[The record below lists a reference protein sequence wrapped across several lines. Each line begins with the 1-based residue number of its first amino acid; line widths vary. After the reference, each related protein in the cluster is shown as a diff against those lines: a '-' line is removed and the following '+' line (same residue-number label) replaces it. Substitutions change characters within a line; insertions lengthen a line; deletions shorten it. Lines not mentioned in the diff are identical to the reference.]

1 MKKVYLLLLII
12 SVMLTSVRAEV
23 VYPKPSDPP
32 RLVND
37 FTNTLS
43 GQQVDALESKLVAF
57 ADSTSTQV
65 SVVMIA
71 TTSYI
76 PISDYATELGNQW
89 KIGTKGNENGVLLCI
104 AINDKQLFIATGYGV
119 EGALPDAL
127 CGKIISNDIRPFFK
141 EGKYFEGIDN
151 GVSKIIDAVKGEP
164 YKATG
169 DKKGYRKVKSGPIF
183 FVLFFFALIIIFKV
197 VSVRR
202 YAMNNGISF
211 WVAWQLLNA
220 ATRTHSGRWTDFT
233 RGSGGF
239 GYGGGYDHSDRGN
252 GGGFGGFGGG
262 SFGGGGAGGGW

>member
-1 MKKVYLLLLII
+1 MKKLGLILVLFI
-12 SVMLTSVRAEV
+12 TMFSSSWAQVE
-23 VYPKPSDPP
+23 YPKPSDPP

-37 FTNTLS
+37 FTNTLDAS
-43 GQQVDALESKLVAF
+43 QVKQLEKKLVEF
-57 ADSTSTQV
+57 ADSTSTQI
-65 SVVMIA
+65 SVVVIT
-71 TTSYI
+71 TTSDM
-76 PISDYATELGNQW
+76 PISDYTIELGNQW

-104 AINDKQLFIATGYGV
+104 ALNDKQLFIATGYGV

-164 YKATG
+164 YKATAT
-169 DKKGYRKVKSGPIF
+169 KKGFRKFKSGPIF

-197 VSVRR
+197 ISVRR
-202 YAMNNGISF
+202 YALNNGISF

-220 ATRTHSGRWTDFT
+220 ATRTQSGRWTDFT

-239 GYGGGYDHSDRGN
+239 GYGGSYGGSDN
-252 GGGFGGFGGG
+252 NSGGFGGFSGG

>member
-1 MKKVYLLLLII
+1 MFSNSWAQV
-12 SVMLTSVRAEV
+12 E
-23 VYPKPSDPP
+23 YPKPSDPP

-37 FTNTLS
+37 FTNTLDAN
-43 GQQVDALESKLVAF
+43 QVKALEDKLVAF
-57 ADSTSTQV
+57 ADSTSTQIA
-65 SVVMIA
+65 VVIIA
-71 TTSYI
+71 TTSDM
-76 PISDYATELGNQW
+76 PISDYTIELGNQW

-104 AINDKQLFIATGYGV
+104 AINDKQLFIASGYGV
-119 EGALPDAL
+119 EGAMPDAL

-164 YKATG
+164 YKATAT
-169 DKKGYRKVKSGPIF
+169 KKGFRKFKSAPIF

-197 VSVRR
+197 ISVRR
-202 YAMNNGISF
+202 YAINNGISF

-220 ATRTHSGRWTDFT
+220 ATRTQSGRWTDFT

-239 GYGGGYDHSDRGN
+239 GYGGSYGGSDN
-252 GGGFGGFGGG
+252 NSGGFGGFGGG

>member
-1 MKKVYLLLLII
+1 MKKIGLILLVLVATLNF
-12 SVMLTSVRAEV
+12 SRAEV

-37 FTNTLS
+37 FTNTLDA
-43 GQQVDALESKLVAF
+43 GQLQVLENRLVAF
-57 ADSTSTQV
+57 ADSTSTQIA
-65 SVVMIA
+65 VVIIE
-71 TTSYI
+71 TTSDM
-76 PISDYATELGNQW
+76 PISDYTFELGNQW

-104 AINDKQLFIATGYGV
+104 ALKDKQLFIATGYGV

-127 CGKIISNDIRPFFK
+127 CGTIIKNDIRPFFK
-141 EGKYFEGIDN
+141 QGKYIEGIDN
-151 GVSKIIDAVKGEP
+151 GVSKIINAVKGEP
-164 YKATG
+164 YKATAQ
-169 DKKGYRKVKSGPIF
+169 KKGFRKFKSGPIF

-202 YAMNNGISF
+202 YAFNNGISF

-220 ATRTHSGRWTDFT
+220 ATRTQSGRYSDFT

-239 GYGGGYDHSDRGN
+239 GYGGSSDRGS
-252 GGGFGGFGGG
+252 GGFGGFGGG